1 MSWESVST
9 DPIIGNEQPAKAY
22 WTRIT
27 EHFHANKTFESDRT
41 KNSLEHRWEAQL
53 AYSGGKKKGFPFLH
67 CWLKVRNSPKF
78 QSINPREKRKAS
90 NVIGEEDLDSP
101 QAHDSSQITQGQ
113 MPIGRKRAKEQLK
126 NKGGDG
132 GPYKNLIEELL
143 VEKKEERKMKDLR
156 WQKAK
161 TMQERRISVEERRL
175 MWEQEQKIMFCDVN
189 TLDSIEKKN
198 YHVDNES
205 TNHSTE
211 DGRVLPKP
219 WWF

>member
-1 MSWESVST
+1 M
-9 DPIIGNEQPAKAY
+9 
-22 WTRIT
+22 
-27 EHFHANKTFESDRT
+27 
-41 KNSLEHRWEAQL
+41 
-53 AYSGGKKKGFPFLH
+53 
-67 CWLKVRNSPKF
+67 RNSPKF

-113 MPIGRKRAKEQLK
+113 RPIGRKRAKEQLK

-156 WQKAK
+156 WQEAK

-189 TLDSIEKKN
+189 TLDSIEQKN
-198 YHVDNES
+198 YVLTMRAQITAQKMAEFSQSLGGSSGGSHAA
-205 TNHSTE
+205 E
-211 DGRVLPKP
+211 DDSLGGDTSI
-219 WWF
+219 